1 MKRLLIILILTFSF
15 QSLTKADD
23 ISDFEIEG
31 MSIGDSLLEYFDE
44 SIILNNPRYDHTNT
58 NWNNDEMFQLR
69 TYENGP
75 YTEIMFALK
84 KNDKKYIIYS
94 ISGLVRMD
102 NNISKCYKDMKS
114 VALELEELF
123 PNTTKSKIYYDELN
137 ADKTG
142 NSKVRSIYF
151 DFNSGDYVAVQCYDW
166 AEPMGYW
173 DNLRIIL
180 TTKVF
185 NDWNRNSRN

>member
-1 MKRLLIILILTFSF
+1 MKKILCTSIVFFLLLINLV
-15 QSLTKADD
+15 KADD

-44 SIILNNPRYDHTNT
+44 SVILNNPRYDHTNT

-69 TYENGP
+69 TYEKGP

-94 ISGLVRMD
+94 IGGLVRMD
-102 NNISKCYKDMKS
+102 NNISKCYEDMRS

-123 PNTTKSKIYYDELN
+123 PDRSYNACVKQAKYLRDRGWVFTK
-137 ADKTG
+137 
-142 NSKVRSIYF
+142 R
-151 DFNSGDYVAVQCYDW
+151 
-166 AEPMGYW
+166 
-173 DNLRIIL
+173 
-180 TTKVF
+180 
-185 NDWNRNSRN
+185 

>member
-1 MKRLLIILILTFSF
+1 MKRLLLILILTFSF

-44 SIILNNPRYDHTNT
+44 SIILTNPRYDHTNT

-69 TYENGP
+69 TYEKGL

-123 PNTTKSKIYYDELN
+123 PNTTKSKIYYDELSE
-137 ADKTG
+137 DKTG
-142 NSKVRSIYF
+142 NSKVRSNHPAASINIIVDCMYIFMFFRQVMPYF
-151 DFNSGDYVAVQCYDW
+151 MIF
-166 AEPMGYW
+166 
-173 DNLRIIL
+173 
-180 TTKVF
+180 
-185 NDWNRNSRN
+185 